1 MDRVSDWSF
10 LIPCYISS
18 LVYSI
23 GSVAYVTSLA
33 TGEVSLVTPINSLN
47 SLFLLLLSVI
57 FLGEGLSLAKVA
69 GIIIMIGGV
78 FLLKIALFKNVS
90 VIFNNLPCRLMFL
103 YIFLQ
108 SVGRVLDKAFCTS
121 ISYIIFNYTVFF
133 RRFKFIY
140 L

>member
-57 FLGEGLSLAKVA
+57 FLGEGLSLAK
-69 GIIIMIGGV
+69 
-78 FLLKIALFKNVS
+78 
-90 VIFNNLPCRLMFL
+90 
-103 YIFLQ
+103 LQ
-108 SVGRVLDKAFCTS
+108 ES
-121 ISYIIFNYTVFF
+121 
-133 RRFKFIY
+133 
-140 L
+140 